1 MALTYD
7 DISASTN
14 HFIVPG
20 LVDEVYKASPLFVR
34 LRTQNAEKFEGG
46 TVIQHPIMYAKLKG
60 GAFARGG
67 TFDTSYVQTDT
78 ALQVNVKFY
87 YVNITLYGPDNV
99 LARGPEAAMSLVET
113 KMVNAAGRMAELLA
127 TDTFLDGQGTGSQII
142 NLDGFDAAID
152 DGTNFATY
160 GGVTRTD
167 IATGANAGIN
177 SFFNNVGGAMALS
190 QLQTAFGSAWFGSE
204 HPDLLITTQAIWDI
218 IWNKL
223 QPQQRFNE
231 ESADVA
237 KIGFKAMRWN
247 GSQITV
253 DQYCPTGKI
262 WGLNTKYIQ
271 FWISTL
277 PKYQFGF
284 TGFKEAQNTDDVA
297 GQYLFGGNLLIVA
310 PRLMFKM
317 IGITG

>member
-1 MALTYD
+1 MSLTYD
-7 DISASTN
+7 DITAATN

-34 LRTQNAEKFEGG
+34 LRTQNMERFEGG
-46 TVIQHPIMYAKLKG
+46 TVIQHPIMYARLKG

-78 ALQVNVKFY
+78 ALQVLVKFY
-87 YVNITLYGPDNV
+87 YVNVTLYGPDNV

-127 TDTFLDGQGTGSQII
+127 TDVFLDGQGTSSPTI
-142 NLDGFDAAID
+142 NLDGFQAAID
-152 DGTNFATY
+152 DGSNFATY

-167 IATGANAGIN
+167 IAAGANQGIN
-177 SFFNNVGGAMALS
+177 SYFQNVAGNLALS
-190 QLQTAFGSAWFGSE
+190 QLQTAFGATWFGSE
-204 HPDLLITTQAIWDI
+204 HVDLMITTQSIWDI
-218 IWNKL
+218 IWNKM

-237 KIGFKAMRWN
+237 KIGFNAMRYN

-253 DQYCPTGKI
+253 DQYCPTGKV

-297 GQYLFGGNLLIVA
+297 GQYLFAGNLLNVA
-310 PRLMFKM
+310 PRLMFQLS
-317 IGITG
+317 GITG